1 MKDYFKLK
9 NAYDPDVFG
18 QPTLVKMYRHF
29 LHKFYDVSLND
40 DDPNVSPEIIDQVID
55 DIADE
60 SDYAVFHRI
69 NRRLDI
75 KPNPEQYDDD
85 EEKET
90 YKSWYELWNF
100 DPARA
105 YSQTMDWLVD
115 DFQEKLKTPGSW
127 NDDSESDMS
136 ARIDSVLLEMRGTTR
151 NELERS
157 YGPGV
162 LEILE
167 RLVLI
172 HDNERK
178 TAERL

>member
-1 MKDYFKLK
+1 
-9 NAYDPDVFG
+9 
-18 QPTLVKMYRHF
+18 
-29 LHKFYDVSLND
+29 
-40 DDPNVSPEIIDQVID
+40 
-55 DIADE
+55 
-60 SDYAVFHRI
+60 
-69 NRRLDI
+69 
-75 KPNPEQYDDD
+75 
-85 EEKET
+85 
-90 YKSWYELWNF
+90 
-100 DPARA
+100 
-105 YSQTMDWLVD
+105 MDWLVD

-162 LEILE
+162 IEILE

-178 TAERL
+178 TAVRL